1 MNVFPTRKENANL
14 PEVMLRYSENDL
26 FLFIED
32 EKMGFIYK
40 KLVDRLVDGKLKI
53 GKIYSLKSKRNVL
66 LTFNEWKKEKYF
78 DKCFFIV
85 DKDFDHFKD
94 LEIPDHS
101 NLIELEKYTLENYLV
116 TKEGAISLL
125 KLKVFNKEDY
135 ELEALLDWTN
145 WISNINDSF
154 KALFIV
160 YAIAFK
166 YTLSQNTSISPGKYF
181 KTGTYEI
188 NHNEIDKYIEK
199 IKDICERENID
210 FQEEYLKINDFYN
223 DNDGFNYSGL
233 IKGKYLSFGLFKYL
247 NKTTNKKF
255 DEELSYYTMADNINL
270 ESLAFM
276 KKKLFK
282 QII

>member
-53 GKIYSLKSKRNVL
+53 GKIHSLKSKRNVL
-66 LTFNEWKKEKYF
+66 RTFNEWKKEKYF

-94 LEIPDHS
+94 LEIPHHS

-145 WISNINDSF
+145 WISNINNSF

-160 YAIAFK
+160 YAISFK
-166 YTLSQNTSISPGKYF
+166 YTLCKNTSISPGRYF
-181 KTGTYEI
+181 KESTYEI
-188 NHNEIDKYIEK
+188 NNIEINKYIEQ
-199 IKDICERENID
+199 IKDLCESENID
-210 FQEEYLKINDFYN
+210 FQEEYSKIEDFYN
-223 DNDGFNYSGL
+223 DVDGFNYSGL

-247 NKTTNKKF
+247 NKTFNKKF
-255 DEELSYYTMADNINL
+255 DEEFSYYTMADNINL
-270 ESLAFM
+270 ESLDFM